1 MAFPAKIIYG
11 TAWKKEKTT
20 DLVISAVLNGFK
32 AIDTACQ
39 PKHYREDLVG
49 NALRTLKEV
58 HGIERD
64 QLFIQTK
71 FTSIDGQDRSKPLPY
86 DPSAAIPEQV
96 RTSFEKSLANLHTT
110 YIDSY
115 LLHSPLRT
123 IQHTLEAWRV
133 LIKLQDEGKIRM
145 IGVSNTYDVRIL
157 RALGQ
162 ERQVQVVQNRWYEGN
177 AWDQDVVRYCK
188 TNGVVYQSFWTLT
201 GSPSLLSHP
210 SVLAISAA
218 AAVTSAQ
225 VLYGIVQMGG
235 ILPLSGTTN
244 EVHMKEDVAVESL
257 EFVGDDKL
265 RSHVD
270 VIKRLVGLES

>member
-11 TAWKKEKTT
+11 TAWKKERTA
-20 DLVISAVLNGFK
+20 DLVVSAVLNGFK

-49 NALRTLKEV
+49 NALQTLKEV

-86 DPSAAIPEQV
+86 DPSATIPEQV
-96 RTSFEKSLANLHTT
+96 RTSFEKSLTNLRTA
-110 YIDSY
+110 YVDSY

-123 IQHTLEAWRV
+123 IQQTLEAWRM

-145 IGVSNTYDVRIL
+145 IGVSNTYDVGIL

-188 TNGVVYQSFWTLT
+188 THGVVYQSFWTLT

-218 AAVTSAQ
+218 LAMTPAQ

-244 EVHMKEDVAVESL
+244 EVHMKEDVAVESSDL
-257 EFVGDDKL
+257 VSDDKL

-270 VIKRLVGLES
+270 AIKRLVGLES

>member
-11 TAWKKEKTT
+11 TAWKQERTT
-20 DLVISAVLNGFK
+20 DLVVSAVLNGFK

-49 NALRTLKEV
+49 NALQTLKEV

-64 QLFIQTK
+64 RLFIQTK

-86 DPSAAIPEQV
+86 DPSATVPEQV
-96 RTSFEKSLANLHTT
+96 RTSFEKSLANLRTA

-115 LLHSPLRT
+115 ILHSPLRT
-123 IQHTLEAWRV
+123 IHQTLEAWRV
-133 LIKLQDEGKIRM
+133 LIKLQDEGKVRM
-145 IGVSNTYDVRIL
+145 IGVSNAYDVGIL

-201 GSPSLLSHP
+201 GSPSLLSQR

-218 AAVTSAQ
+218 LSMTPAQ

-235 ILPLSGTTN
+235 IMPLSGTTS
-244 EVHMKEDVAVESL
+244 EVHMKEDVAVESSNL
-257 EFVGDDKL
+257 VTDDKL
-265 RSHVD
+265 RNHVD
-270 VIKRLVGLES
+270 TIKRLVGLGL

>member
-11 TAWKKEKTT
+11 TAWKKERTT
-20 DLVISAVLNGFK
+20 DLVVSAVLNGFK

-49 NALRTLKEV
+49 NALQTLKEV

-86 DPSAAIPEQV
+86 DPSATIPEQV
-96 RTSFEKSLANLHTT
+96 RTSFEKSLANLRTA

-123 IQHTLEAWRV
+123 IQQSLEAWRV
-133 LIKLQDEGKIRM
+133 LIELQDEGKIRM
-145 IGVSNTYDVRIL
+145 IGVSNTYDVRDPQSSRTRKAGTGRYRI
-157 RALGQ
+157 GGTK
-162 ERQVQVVQNRWYEGN
+162 EMHGIKMWCGI
-177 AWDQDVVRYCK
+177 VRRM
-188 TNGVVYQSFWTLT
+188 GWSFWTLT

-210 SVLAISAA
+210 SVAAISAA
-218 AAVTSAQ
+218 SAMTPAQ

-235 ILPLSGTTN
+235 VLPLSGTTN
-244 EVHMKEDVAVESL
+244 EVHMKEDVAVESSDL
-257 EFVGDDKL
+257 GDDRL

-270 VIKRLVGLES
+270 TIKRLVGLQP